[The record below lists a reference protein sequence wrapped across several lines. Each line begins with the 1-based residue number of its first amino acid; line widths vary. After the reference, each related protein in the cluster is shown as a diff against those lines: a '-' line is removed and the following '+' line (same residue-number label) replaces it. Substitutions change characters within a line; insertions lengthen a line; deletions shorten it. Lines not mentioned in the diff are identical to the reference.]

1 MNEYRITYTTSD
13 GETGTGAFIERNEA
27 AARKSFKTRHSG
39 EKCTIDHI
47 ELVKTGVAGTK
58 QQERDTLAE
67 IRKMVEELGPQSYIG
82 TALEGCLEIAEQN
95 IDNDFGDSMKQRA
108 ETAEEKVADL
118 QREIAEARKAFE
130 SSLTTAHAISD
141 QKDDEI
147 ATLKIQIQAIQKPVE
162 PSEISDELLADLATF
177 SLPYVD
183 RIRTAIIANAGYIAK
198 DSTVIR
204 LLHEYAVRKEKERL
218 DYARE
223 VVNSVKC
230 GSELQPSNNCLTYAS
245 SYRQVIEDLLRH
257 YWE

>member
-1 MNEYRITYTTSD
+1 MNNYCITYTDES
-13 GETGTGAFIERNEA
+13 GEAGSNYITERNEA
-27 AARKSFKTRHSG
+27 AARKAFKALNKHS
-39 EKCTIDHI
+39 TITAVD
-47 ELVKTGVAGTK
+47 LLGSNVPATK
-58 QQERDTLAE
+58 QQERDTLAM
-67 IRKMVEELGPQSYIG
+67 IRQAVEDLGPQSYIG

-130 SSLTTAHAISD
+130 TSLATARAISD

-147 ATLKIQIQAIQKPVE
+147 ATMKIQIQAIQKPVE

-198 DSTVIR
+198 DATVVR
-204 LLHEYAVRKEKERL
+204 LLHEYAVREEQERL

-223 VVNSVKC
+223 IVNSIKH
-230 GSELQPSNNCLTYAS
+230 GSELRPSNNCLTHAS
-245 SYRQVIEDLLRH
+245 SYRQIIEDLLRH